1 MLHYHDLSAYWEEAT
16 SIIVYIHNRS
26 PNVVLDE
33 KTLEEVFTCEK
44 PNISHL
50 HIFGCHV
57 YIHIPKEKRA
67 KMEPSR
73 KKGNFIGYS
82 ENSKEFRIYILGER
96 HVEVNWDVTFHEE
109 ETFKRSKDLECDLET

>member
-1 MLHYHDLSAYWEEAT
+1 MCEDEKSMLHDHDLSAYWEEAT

-44 PNISHL
+44 PDISHL

-57 YIHIPKEKRA
+57 YIHIPK
-67 KMEPSR
+67 
-73 KKGNFIGYS
+73 
-82 ENSKEFRIYILGER
+82 
-96 HVEVNWDVTFHEE
+96 
-109 ETFKRSKDLECDLET
+109 